1 MKRKGLK
8 VGKYRI
14 ISDKCIADLEEQ
26 LNQANSLSD
35 KQMQKINELHNTVQT
50 YKKLLDIEQQNTRMG
65 YEK

>member
-1 MKRKGLK
+1 MKRNGLK

-14 ISDKCIADLEEQ
+14 ISDKVVTDLEER

-35 KQMQKINELHNTVQT
+35 KQLQKINELHNTVET

-65 YEK
+65 YGK